1 MDSPNLD
8 RALRF
13 KNNAARGGTLEHVYM
28 RDVTVGQV
36 ADAVLQIDF
45 LYEEGAKGAFVPI
58 VRDVE
63 MRNVRSGKSQY
74 ALYIRNIDKGTI
86 SDVRII
92 DCNFDQVAKPNVVER
107 VDALVIRNTKIN
119 GTLVN
124 A

>member
-13 KNNAARGGTLEHVYM
+13 KNNAARGGILEHIYM

-36 ADAVLQIDF
+36 ADAVLQIDYM
-45 LYEEGAKGAFVPI
+45 YEEGPNGAFTPV

-63 MRNVRSGKSQY
+63 MKNVTSSKSNY
-74 ALYIRNIDKGTI
+74 GLYLRGIERGTI

-92 DCNFDQVAKPNVVER
+92 DCAFDDVAKGNVIER
-107 VDALVIRNTKIN
+107 VDGIVIRNTRMN
-119 GTLVN
+119 GQLVT
-124 A
+124 